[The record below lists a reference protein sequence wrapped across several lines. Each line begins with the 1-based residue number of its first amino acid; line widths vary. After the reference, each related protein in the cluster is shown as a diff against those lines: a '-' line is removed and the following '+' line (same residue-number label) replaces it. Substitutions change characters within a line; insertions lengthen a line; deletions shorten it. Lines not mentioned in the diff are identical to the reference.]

1 MCQKNLILIL
11 FILINFSLQNS
22 YKDNEELY
30 RIYDPSYSNKEFN
43 FHPIYAL
50 RGRSDFLNGLDC
62 SMVSV
67 IEENGGKYID
77 FDGKEKDFFKL
88 IKEYGINLVR
98 VRLWNDY
105 NSKTGVK
112 GGGCLDVERVLKL
125 ALRAK
130 NEGLKFLLDFH
141 YSDNWADPGKQTCPY
156 SWSKLDFNG
165 AREKLEQFTQNT
177 IEYFISM
184 GAKIDY
190 VQVGNEINNG
200 FMFPFGEIDWSDENT
215 KKNTLDNVAILLNT
229 AINAVKTSSPNTK
242 IILHVGDTALET
254 WHDEE
259 SGKDVP
265 TGLYFFQQM
274 EQRKVSYDIASVSFY
289 LFNHHKDNDYLDMNT
304 MTKSINQFIDS
315 LKKPFMIMEYSMAYT
330 LAPHQ
335 YAENQFGKE
344 YSDLISREY
353 PTSFQG
359 QTNMIFDI
367 AERVAKAKKRMGI
380 GICYWGGEWLPVP
393 GAGWGEQYITK
404 ASWSNQALFTYEGVA
419 TPTLAAMKVITQS

>member
-30 RIYDPSYSNKEFN
+30 RKYDPSYSNKEFN

-112 GGGCLDVERVLKL
+112 GGGCLDVERVLSL

-165 AREKLEQFTQNT
+165 AREKLKQFTQNT

-242 IILHVGDTALET
+242 IILHVGD
-254 WHDEE
+254 
-259 SGKDVP
+259 
-265 TGLYFFQQM
+265 
-274 EQRKVSYDIASVSFY
+274 
-289 LFNHHKDNDYLDMNT
+289 
-304 MTKSINQFIDS
+304 
-315 LKKPFMIMEYSMAYT
+315 KP
-330 LAPHQ
+330 
-335 YAENQFGKE
+335 
-344 YSDLISREY
+344 
-353 PTSFQG
+353 
-359 QTNMIFDI
+359 
-367 AERVAKAKKRMGI
+367 
-380 GICYWGGEWLPVP
+380 
-393 GAGWGEQYITK
+393 
-404 ASWSNQALFTYEGVA
+404 
-419 TPTLAAMKVITQS
+419 